1 MIAPD
6 ILLREATPQ
15 DFAELWALDQRC
27 FVPEIAYTI
36 DELREAMREPEAF
49 TLVAERSGDAIV
61 GFLVGALD
69 ARRRGHV
76 ITIDVVPD
84 LRRRGLGGRLIA
96 AAEQRWLHAGVQLI
110 RLEVAVNNHSAL
122 AFYAGL
128 GYRVLH
134 RLPRYYPGGLD
145 GLSLEKTVSRRAGA
159 DNPEPVR

>member
-6 ILLREATPQ
+6 ILLREATPH

-27 FVPEIAYTI
+27 FVPEIAYTS

-49 TLVAERSGDAIV
+49 TLVAERGGAIV

-96 AAEQRWLHAGVQLI
+96 AAEQRWLHAGVQLV

-122 AFYAGL
+122 AFYARL
-128 GYRVLH
+128 GYRILH

-145 GLSLEKTVSRRAGA
+145 GLSLEKTVSRREG
-159 DNPEPVR
+159 DGNPEPVR